1 MEINMREKTAIITG
15 AGGGIGR
22 ALVERF
28 AKSGYNII
36 ACVRKEQ
43 QDISVFFDEV
53 KRANGIIIYT
63 CIFDATDVDVMKKE
77 IKRVLNEVDGVDVLV
92 NNAGISH
99 CGLFAMTKVN
109 AIREVFEVNLFAHM
123 ELTQLVLRSMM
134 RKKSGAIINIS
145 SVAGIHPRAG
155 NSAYGASKA
164 ALKAWT
170 ETLSI
175 ECAPYGIRVN
185 AVAPGLTDTTMAEQ
199 IKSEIKAERV
209 HASAMER
216 LARPSEIANAVFFL
230 ASDQASFVNGHTLI
244 VDGGEK

>member
-1 MEINMREKTAIITG
+1 MGKNTAMITG
-15 AGGGIGR
+15 AAGGIGR
-22 ALVERF
+22 ALIQKF
-28 AKSGYNII
+28 AESGYNII
-36 ACVRKEQ
+36 ACIRKEQ
-43 QDISVFFDEV
+43 QDIFEFFDKVEDV
-53 KRANGIIIYT
+53 NGITIYA
-63 CIFDATDVDVMKKE
+63 CIYDVTNTDAMKTE
-77 IKRVLNEVDGVDVLV
+77 IKRVLKEVDTVDVLV
-92 NNAGISH
+92 NNVGISH
-99 CGLFAMTKVN
+99 GGLFVMTKVD
-109 AIREVFEVNLFAHM
+109 AIREVFEVNLFSHM

-145 SVAGIHPRAG
+145 SIAGIHPRAG
-155 NSAYGASKA
+155 SSAYGASKA

-185 AVAPGLTDTTMAEQ
+185 AVAPGLTDTTMVEQ
-199 IKSEIKAERV
+199 IKSELKAKRV
-209 HASAMER
+209 YASAMER